1 MFSSNDTANFRQ
13 REQDSDRSHVPFG
26 AWAIRTCLL
35 SWCLA
40 VPVRRM
46 SFGYVRASFFLYM
59 KKLISIMLCFCVS
72 MIAMAQDVIVKKD
85 GSTILSKVLE
95 VSDTEV
101 KYKKFSNLE
110 GPTYT
115 IKVKEL
121 QAINFQNGEK
131 ESFQAKT
138 TLDEHKSTSSYIP
151 NNEIPPLDIRIDKGI
166 KESNMLQR
174 QKLLASAK
182 GWRTAG
188 GVIVVLG
195 LAGEL
200 ACIIFTDMPVW
211 IPITGGLAVMSVG
224 VAFRHIGNH
233 KETAAE
239 AINISHIYKHDFN
252 IGNGNLSAGIDMMN
266 DHIRSERALGIGVS
280 YSF

>member
-1 MFSSNDTANFRQ
+1 MFSSNETANFRQ
-13 REQDSDRSHVPFG
+13 REQDSDKPHVPFG

-59 KKLISIMLCFCVS
+59 KKLISIFLCLCVS

-85 GSTILSKVLE
+85 GSTIISKVLE

-101 KYKKFSNLE
+101 KYKKFSNME
-110 GPTYT
+110 GPTFT

-121 QAINFQNGEK
+121 QAINYQNGEK
-131 ESFQAKT
+131 ESFDVKIT
-138 TLDEHKSTSSYIP
+138 HDEDKSTSSM
-151 NNEIPPLDIRIDKGI
+151 EIRIDKDI
-166 KESNMLQR
+166 MLQR
-174 QKLLASAK
+174 EKLLASAK

-188 GVIVVLG
+188 GVMIGLG
-195 LAGEL
+195 AAGTL
-200 ACIIFTDMPVW
+200 ACILFTDVNMW
-211 IPITGGLAVMSVG
+211 IPIAGGAAIELVG
-224 VAFRHIGNH
+224 VSFRVIGNQ
-233 KETAAE
+233 KEAAAN

-252 IGNGNLSAGIDMMN
+252 IGKGNLSAGIDMMN

>member
-1 MFSSNDTANFRQ
+1 MFSSNETANFRQ

-85 GSTILSKVLE
+85 GSTIISKVLE

-138 TLDEHKSTSSYIP
+138 TLDEHKSTSSYMP
-151 NNEIPPLDIRIDKGI
+151 NNEIPMETRIDKSI
-166 KESNMLQR
+166 RDSNMLQR

-188 GVIVVLG
+188 GVIIGLG
-195 LAGEL
+195 AAGTL
-200 ACIIFTDMPVW
+200 ACILFTDVNMW
-211 IPITGGLAVMSVG
+211 IPIAGG
-224 VAFRHIGNH
+224 VAIELVGSAFRVIGNQ
-233 KETAAE
+233 KEAAAN

-266 DHIRSERALGIGVS
+266 DHVRSERALGIGVS